1 MGTNVVALIAIV
13 LVLVLALISW
23 KIDMIPRRLLA
34 LVKQER
40 AREDGQAQTALLE
53 AAAAKVGPVV
63 AGIRAY
69 HDQLEASLRA
79 QLAEAETRARV
90 SERRALD
97 ASTYLQAASTLV
109 ADLRN
114 LREERA
120 LLVHGATVASAPAP
134 EPSAESGDPDQRVT
148 TEVRRRPASVS
159 SPARVVAPPA
169 SAPILPAEP
178 AMVAAR
184 LVSRAPSEP
193 ARPASRRTRTFSG
206 ASDARREDAVPLAPA
221 RIDLNDSADW
231 MLSERPSDPDGERT
245 RVGPRPSPESLGLPA
260 LKPTLLS
267 MPSVAP
273 SSRRPVPPV
282 DIEGHPQGNPRS
294 S

>member
-1 MGTNVVALIAIV
+1 MVVGTNVVALIAIV

-63 AGIRAY
+63 AGIRTY

-114 LREERA
+114 LRDERA
-120 LLVHGATVASAPAP
+120 LLVRAPTVASAPAP
-134 EPSAESGDPDQRVT
+134 EPSAEPGDPDQRVT
-148 TEVRRRPASVS
+148 TEVRRRPASVL
-159 SPARVVAPPA
+159 SPTQAVAPLA

-193 ARPASRRTRTFSG
+193 ARPASS
-206 ASDARREDAVPLAPA
+206 
-221 RIDLNDSADW
+221 
-231 MLSERPSDPDGERT
+231 
-245 RVGPRPSPESLGLPA
+245 
-260 LKPTLLS
+260 
-267 MPSVAP
+267 
-273 SSRRPVPPV
+273 
-282 DIEGHPQGNPRS
+282 
-294 S
+294 